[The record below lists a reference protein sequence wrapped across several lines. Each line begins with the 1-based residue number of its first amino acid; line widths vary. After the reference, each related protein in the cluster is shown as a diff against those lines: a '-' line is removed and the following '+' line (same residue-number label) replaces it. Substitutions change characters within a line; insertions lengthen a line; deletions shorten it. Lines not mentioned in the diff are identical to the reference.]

1 MPSNGTVQYDIRFIE
16 SDIDE
21 NTVIK
26 TRTLNVH

>member
-1 MPSNGTVQYDIRFIE
+1 MPSNGTVQYDIRVIE

-26 TRTLNVH
+26 NSYP